1 MTTTTSP
8 RRALCLA
15 VPTVLLTT
23 VATALAAT
31 PAQAHTPVRAPLA
44 ALPTGAVA
52 AALAARNVPTET
64 APPTHYTVQD
74 GDTLWDIARAHDIS
88 VAALYAANGLGSDSI
103 IYPGQVLA
111 LGGSA
116 PEPAAAAPAEAA
128 APAPAS
134 DTAGTGYDV
143 VAGDTLWSIAHEHG
157 ITLADLY
164 AANALSPDSIIYPGQ
179 TLRFA
184 APAPAPAPVP
194 MPALADVAPQP
205 APDTYTAPQVVL
217 SDVQTAN
224 AQHIIQVGRELGVS
238 DHGIA
243 IALATAMVESG
254 LVNTASGDRDSIG
267 LFQQRPSTG
276 WGTPE
281 QIADADY
288 AIRAFYVG
296 TPHTNGLLDIPGW
309 EGLGFSEAAQ
319 DVQISAFPA
328 RYGLWEPQADGWL
341 AALG

>member
-23 VATALAAT
+23 VATALVAT
-31 PAQAHTPVRAPLA
+31 PAQAHTPARAPLT

-52 AALAARNVPTET
+52 AALSARSVPTEL

-74 GDTLWDIARAHDIS
+74 GDTLWDIARAHGTS

-116 PEPAAAAPAEAA
+116 ETASASDSASAPAPAEAA
-128 APAPAS
+128 APAA
-134 DTAGTGYDV
+134 DAAGYDV
-143 VAGDTLWSIAHEHG
+143 VAGDTLWSIAHAHG
-157 ITLADLY
+157 ITLAELY

-179 TLRFA
+179 TLRFS
-184 APAPAPAPVP
+184 APAPAPAPAAV
-194 MPALADVAPQP
+194 DVAPQP

-217 SDVQTAN
+217 DDVQTAN
-224 AQHIIQVGRELGVS
+224 AQHIIRVGRELGVS
-238 DHGIA
+238 DRGIA

-254 LVNTASGDRDSIG
+254 LVNAPSGDRDSIG